1 MTYLQLV
8 SVHLTLLLKTCK
20 YLPGCSSKG
29 KFNLLNFAYRP
40 LCSGFCL
47 ISTLHSAAMLEIFRL
62 LQLTFFRAFIYCF
75 PLTWNIPAPSG

>member
-40 LCSGFCL
+40 LCSGFW
-47 ISTLHSAAMLEIFRL
+47 SL
-62 LQLTFFRAFIYCF
+62 LYLYFWLCRVFVAV
-75 PLTWNIPAPSG
+75 